1 MSNLI
6 FTVKMSDI
14 SKEVEEKIEQ
24 LKKDVNGSLRLL
36 AKSAKEHADK
46 LAKDSLPPKLSSIY
60 SNSLYIENIADNIT
74 VVGIREEAFWIE
86 NGRKEGFM
94 EELLTRK
101 SGSEVKTS
109 KEGHK
114 YRVIPFEHSTSEP
127 KNALPEKTDIANEL
141 RGFLKSKG
149 VPYSKS
155 RALALDD
162 KGSPRIG
169 KIHSFDIKSMREGKK
184 GKKLSENLQGVTVF
198 QDMNPKTGKVE
209 RSFMTFRVISE
220 KHRGTGKWEH
230 PGRLGEDI
238 LQKTFKWLQDEW
250 QQKFLPELKRKYES
264 K

>member
-1 MSNLI
+1 MTKLVFNI
-6 FTVKMSDI
+6 EISDI
-14 SKEVEEKIEQ
+14 TKEVENKLEQ
-24 LKKDVNGSLRLL
+24 IKKDVYGSVRLL
-36 AKSAKEHADK
+36 AKGAKEHADK
-46 LAKDSLPPKLSSIY
+46 LAKDNLPPKLGDIY
-60 SNSLYIENIADNIT
+60 SNSLYIEQIADNIT

-86 NGRKEGFM
+86 YGRKEGFM

-114 YRVIPFEHSTSEP
+114 YRVIPFEHSTSAP
-127 KNALPEKTDIANEL
+127 KSALPEKTDMANEL

-149 VPYSKS
+149 VPYSKT

-169 KIHSFDIKSMREGKK
+169 KIHSFDIKDMREGKK
-184 GKKLSENLQGVTVF
+184 GKKLSENLQGVSVF
-198 QDMNPKTGKVE
+198 QDVNPKTGKVE
-209 RSFMTFRVISE
+209 RSFTTFRVISE

-238 LQKTFKWLQDEW
+238 LQQTFKWLQDEW
-250 QQKFLPELKRKYES
+250 QQKFLPELKRKYE